1 MQQRLDEFI
10 SKSASERLKFI
21 LRSGRWVVLA
31 VSFAAM
37 LFALFAFWRQV
48 EAEREF
54 ERTYSAGMVDAAL
67 DDALPPLEIA
77 ITELR
82 KQDADKAAAIKK
94 IEEATRALTLLKEV
108 ILRPRDTHSTLE
120 PEWKLGFIASA
131 YAESQPAAATLPS
144 AAKQWLLGG
153 VLGVLAVVFVGSVV
167 TIFMTK
173 EAEVLRFAFDT
184 VKTLMGFFIGVATT
198 LMGSA

>member
-10 SKSASERLKFI
+10 SKSASGRLKFI
-21 LRSGRWVVLA
+21 LKSGRWVVLA

-37 LFALFAFWRQV
+37 LFAFSAFWRQV
-48 EAEREF
+48 QTDRAY
-54 ERTYSAGMVDAAL
+54 TSGAVHGTVDMGL
-67 DDALPPLEIA
+67 EHLEIA
-77 ITELR
+77 IAELR
-82 KQDADKAAAIKK
+82 KQDTDKAKAIENIEIVKK
-94 IEEATRALTLLKEV
+94 ALTRLPELIKQHYYS
-108 ILRPRDTHSTLE
+108 HSRLE
-120 PEWKLGFIASA
+120 PEWKFGFVASA

-144 AAKQWLLGG
+144 SAKQWLLGG
-153 VLGVLAVVFVGSVV
+153 VLGVLAIVFVGSVV

>member
-1 MQQRLDEFI
+1 MQQRLDEFVI
-10 SKSASERLKFI
+10 KSASERLKVI
-21 LRSGRWVVLA
+21 VKSGRWVVLA

-48 EAEREF
+48 QSVRGYERG
-54 ERTYSAGMVDAAL
+54 YSAGLVQTAVDR
-67 DDALPPLEIA
+67 ALPSLEIA
-77 ITELR
+77 IAELG
-82 KQDADKAAAIKK
+82 KQDTDKAVAIKN
-94 IEEATRALTLLKEV
+94 IEEATRVLTWLHSA
-108 ILRPRDTHSTLE
+108 ILRRDTHSTLE

-144 AAKQWLLGG
+144 GAKQWLLGG
-153 VLGVLAVVFVGSVV
+153 VLGVLAIVFIGSVV

-173 EAEVLRFAFDT
+173 DAEVLRFAFDT

-198 LMGSA
+198 LMGST

>member
-10 SKSASERLKFI
+10 SKSASGRLKFI
-21 LRSGRWVVLA
+21 LKSGRWVVLA

-37 LFALFAFWRQV
+37 LFALFTFWRQV
-48 EAEREF
+48 ETVRLYERA
-54 ERTYSAGMVDAAL
+54 YSAGMVDAAL

-82 KQDADKAAAIKK
+82 KQDADKAEAIKK
-94 IEEATRALTLLKEV
+94 IEEATRALTLLKEI
-108 ILRPRDTHSTLE
+108 ILRPRDKHSTLE
-120 PEWKLGFIASA
+120 PVWRLGFISSA

-144 AAKQWLLGG
+144 SAKQWLLGG
-153 VLGVLAVVFVGSVV
+153 VLGVLAIVFFGSVV